1 MSRHSRVCSPN
12 RSLRP
17 EMARVA
23 VVLMNLGGPDS
34 LEAVRPFLVNL
45 FGDPAIIG
53 LPGPLRWPLARLIAW
68 RRTPIA
74 QAIYAR
80 LGGRSP
86 LLANTQAQAQALE
99 GALGPGHR
107 CFVAMRYWHPLSAET

>member
-45 FGDPAIIG
+45 FSDPAIID
-53 LPGPLRWPLARLIAW
+53 LPGPLRRPLARLIAW
-68 RRTPIA
+68 CRTPVA
-74 QAIYAR
+74 RKIYSR
-80 LGGRSP
+80 LDGRSP
-86 LLANTQAQAQALE
+86 LVANTEAQGHALE
-99 GALGPGHR
+99 AVLGPWHR
-107 CFVAMRYWHPLSAET
+107 RL